1 MNPNPFGI
9 PDFNALGGGNNPLL
23 RSMDMMAQAWKNMAS
38 GGAGD
43 LSSGMMPSLSADDLD
58 RRIRDLRAVES
69 WLQLNLSMLGT
80 TIQGLE
86 IQRSTLAAIKTM
98 AQQGTQ
104 AAGGKNPFEAFMAF
118 NPMAAGA
125 TAADSAASAA
135 GTADAKPGVSKPEA
149 ASQTAPQHA
158 SAQPQPQ
165 QVSPQL
171 DAAAQQDA
179 PKDKQPGAQQEAGA
193 GNPAA
198 QAWWNMLQQQFDA
211 MATATAASMQQ
222 VESYRQQASKATAA
236 GSAKPPKPAAANAQ
250 TSAKTS
256 APAVAKPVKTA
267 VKAATKT
274 AAKAAT
280 KTAAKKTATRSTK
293 SSTKKTDRPT

>member
-43 LSSGMMPSLSADDLD
+43 LSSGMMPSLSPDDLD

-118 NPMAAGA
+118 NPMAA
-125 TAADSAASAA
+125 AADSAAA
-135 GTADAKPGVSKPEA
+135 GAKPAASKPEA
-149 ASQTAPQHA
+149 AAQTASQPA
-158 SAQPQPQ
+158 SAQPQQAAPQ
-165 QVSPQL
+165 PET
-171 DAAAQQDA
+171 AAKQDA

-222 VESYRQQASKATAA
+222 VENYRQQATKAKAA

-256 APAVAKPVKTA
+256 APAAAKPVKTA
-267 VKAATKT
+267 AKAATKT

-280 KTAAKKTATRSTK
+280 KTAAKKTATRSTP
-293 SSTKKTDRPT
+293 SSTKKN

>member
-43 LSSGMMPSLSADDLD
+43 LSSGMMPSLSPDDLD

-104 AAGGKNPFEAFMAF
+104 AAGGANPFEAFMAF
-118 NPMAAGA
+118 NPMAA
-125 TAADSAASAA
+125 SAA
-135 GTADAKPGVSKPEA
+135 GADNAAGAKAQASKPEA
-149 ASQTAPQHA
+149 AVHTASQ
-158 SAQPQPQ
+158 S
-165 QVSPQL
+165 
-171 DAAAQQDA
+171 AAAQPSPQSQQAAPQPEAAAKQDS

-222 VESYRQQASKATAA
+222 VENYRQQATKAKAA
-236 GSAKPPKPAAANAQ
+236 GSTKTPKPAAANAQ

-256 APAVAKPVKTA
+256 APAAAKSVKTA
-267 VKAATKT
+267 ATAAAKT

-293 SSTKKTDRPT
+293 SSTKKN

>member
-43 LSSGMMPSLSADDLD
+43 LSSGMMPSLSPDDLD

-69 WLQLNLSMLGT
+69 WLQLNLSMLST

-118 NPMAAGA
+118 NPMAA
-125 TAADSAASAA
+125 AADSAAASDSKSGAN
-135 GTADAKPGVSKPEA
+135 KPEA
-149 ASQTAPQHA
+149 ASQTASQHA
-158 SAQPQPQ
+158 STQPQ
-165 QVSPQL
+165 QAAPQPE
-171 DAAAQQDA
+171 AAATQDA
-179 PKDKQPGAQQEAGA
+179 PKDKQPGAQQDAGA

-222 VESYRQQASKATAA
+222 VENYRQQASKAKAA
-236 GSAKPPKPAAANAQ
+236 GSSANPSKPAAANAQ

-256 APAVAKPVKTA
+256 APAAAKPVKTA
-267 VKAATKT
+267 AKSATKT

-293 SSTKKTDRPT
+293 SSTKKN